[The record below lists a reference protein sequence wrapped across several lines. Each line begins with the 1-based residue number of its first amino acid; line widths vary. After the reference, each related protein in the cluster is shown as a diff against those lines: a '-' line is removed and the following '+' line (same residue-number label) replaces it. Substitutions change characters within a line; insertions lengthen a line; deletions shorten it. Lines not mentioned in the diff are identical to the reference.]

1 MVSYLRPDD
10 SQLLQRELEPA
21 ILWVLDL
28 ENDRAVGATDPLMDG
43 VRAEVSEETE
53 ETVEAAVVEEAE
65 EAVEAAVAEAVEAAE
80 AAAVAEVAEV
90 AGVAGV
96 AVEIDRQSIPLAVS
110 LAMASWK
117 ASRRYPPARS
127 GFS

>member
-65 EAVEAAVAEAVEAAE
+65 EAVEAAVAEAVEE
-80 AAAVAEVAEV
+80 AGRRPRPWRSIVAQESVAQP
-90 AGVAGV
+90 
-96 AVEIDRQSIPLAVS
+96 IRPPKQS
-110 LAMASWK
+110 
-117 ASRRYPPARS
+117 R
-127 GFS
+127 